1 MKMPEEELKRLL
13 RCDLT
18 DLTIRI
24 LSMLINSSNMF
35 FVRESEREKADRKKF
50 SEYLGME
57 GDFNL
62 FLAIYN
68 QFMDY
73 YGERKN

>member
-1 MKMPEEELKRLL
+1 
-13 RCDLT
+13 
-18 DLTIRI
+18 
-24 LSMLINSSNMF
+24 MF
-35 FVRESEREKADRKKF
+35 FVRESEREEADRKKF